1 MTDLPE
7 AAFPQAVLFDMD
19 GTLVDSERVWDTGIE
34 ELAALLGGTLDPD
47 VRARMVGTNED
58 ASVLMLLESLDRP
71 LAEAPDRQAWLRRRM
86 KELFA
91 HGVDW
96 KPGAREL
103 LLESRAAG
111 VPTALVTSTP
121 RELADVIIDQIGSG
135 NFDLTVCGDEVDHRK
150 PDPEPY
156 LATAA
161 KLGVDITRCVVIED
175 SVSGV
180 MSALAA
186 GAVTIAVPSEVA
198 LPDDLP
204 VRPLDTLE
212 GVDLAHLRT
221 LQPGR

>member
-34 ELAALLGGTLDPD
+34 ELAVLLGGALDPA

-58 ASVLMLLESLDRP
+58 ASVVMLLESLGIP
-71 LAEAPDRQAWLRRRM
+71 LIEAPHRQTWLRTRM

-91 HGVDW
+91 QGVDW

-103 LLESRAAG
+103 LLECRVAG

-121 RELADVIIDQIGSG
+121 RELADVIIGLVG
-135 NFDLTVCGDEVDHRK
+135 PEKFDLTICGDEVEQRK

-156 LATAA
+156 LAAA
-161 KLGVDITRCVVIED
+161 TKLGVDIERCVVLED

-180 MSALAA
+180 GSGLAS
-186 GAVTIAVPSEVA
+186 GAVTLAIPSEVE
-198 LPDDLP
+198 LPIDLDVP
-204 VRPLDTLE
+204 RLDTLE
-212 GVDLAHLRT
+212 GIDLAYLRA
-221 LQPGR
+221 LG